1 MDNRRIVRPA
11 GDTELR
17 AAFELVF
24 RHHSD
29 EERQTRVGNALRLL
43 RQREIDPSG
52 VLVAL
57 DEKRLLGAM
66 VCVPVPGA
74 GAMIWP
80 PQALVATQAEEIEDQ
95 LLAYAEQWLRGRGV
109 KLAQAILLPQEK
121 HLSKPLL
128 RGGFRA
134 ITALEYLKHDL
145 QLSSPW
151 QTGNS
156 GVRFLTYAQ
165 CDRDQFHRALL
176 DTYGGTLDCPEVN
189 GVRTVDEIIDGHR
202 AQGLYDSARWWLA
215 LRGGE
220 PAGVLLLTELPEW
233 GGWDVSYLGVV
244 PAARRNG
251 IGTALAVKALAEAH
265 TAGAAQLT
273 LALDVRNVP
282 ASQLYRSLGFTPF
295 DKREVYLAIWQI
307 PPNST

>member
-1 MDNRRIVRPA
+1 MNNRGIVRPA
-11 GDTELR
+11 GESELR
-17 AAFELVF
+17 AALAIVF
-24 RHHSD
+24 RHHSE

-43 RQREIDPSG
+43 RQREIDPAG
-52 VLVAL
+52 VLIAP
-57 DEKRLLGAM
+57 DENRLLGAM

-80 PQALVATQAEEIEDQ
+80 PQALVTTDAEKIEDQ

-109 KLAQAILLPQEK
+109 KLAQALLLSREK
-121 HLSKPLL
+121 HLARSLL
-128 RGGFRA
+128 RNGFRA
-134 ITALEYLKHDL
+134 ITSLEYLKHDL
-145 QLSSPW
+145 QLSRAW
-151 QTGNS
+151 QSGNS
-156 GVRFLTYAQ
+156 EIRFVTYAQ
-165 CDRDQFHRALL
+165 CNREHFHQALL
-176 DTYGGTLDCPEVN
+176 ASYTNTLDCPEVN
-189 GVRTVDEIIDGHR
+189 GVRTIEEIIEGHR
-202 AQGLYDSARWWLA
+202 AQGLFDSGRWWLA

-244 PAARRNG
+244 PTARRNG
-251 IGTALAVKALAEAH
+251 IGTALARKALFEAH

-282 ASQLYRSLGFTPF
+282 ASQLYRSLGFTSF

-307 PPNST
+307 RKDSN